1 MQLLVLAVLP
11 LVALGGA
18 GGSAPCIPGERPTP
32 QPCPGKLDD
41 VGDALRSSD
50 SAHACPDG
58 STDCLHHGR
67 EGVTFSFCANCQ
79 RNAGLLSRDVT
90 HSSRKC
96 HHVGL
101 TPNWE
106 PTYNMSLSTILLPCD
121 NDKLLSSGPNWAS
134 IRKFGI
140 MAIGWSN
147 AKEQWVNTDPMD
159 CEELMLTQAE
169 LIKKDAPAS
178 HLWVYRNPVLAMP
191 WMTSV
196 RKIMD
201 DPAYDRWF
209 LHFKLGADNRSAVHH
224 DNDGTYMNRVCDTT
238 YSPPKCSELWHSQ
251 IQVMAT
257 KGANQSVSYPPDKTH
272 KTWWQKPVNPDG
284 TCTGKHCDCGRV
296 PCGM

>member
-1 MQLLVLAVLP
+1 MGRRLALLP
-11 LVALGGA
+11 LPLLWAAASMAANNREDAFPVVSPLWFHFPRDDHDLQRHEKVQAVAHMPSLA
-18 GGSAPCIPGERPTP
+18 M
-32 QPCPGKLDD
+32 KLDD
-41 VGDALRSSD
+41 HVGDALRSSD
-50 SAHACPDG
+50 RAHACPDG
-58 STDCLHHGR
+58 TTDCLHH
-67 EGVTFSFCANCQ
+67 
-79 RNAGLLSRDVT
+79 
-90 HSSRKC
+90 
-96 HHVGL
+96 GL

-147 AKEQWVNTDPMD
+147 AKQQWVNTDPMD

-169 LIKKDAPAS
+169 LIKRDAPAS

-191 WMTSV
+191 WMTST
-196 RKIMD
+196 RKIMN

-209 LHFKLGADNRSAVHH
+209 LHFKLGADNKSAIHH

-272 KTWWQKPVNPDG
+272 KTWWQKSVNPDG